1 MPKRRERKVLIR
13 VVFLVGLRMLCCA
26 PRIFLTPALWTA
38 VYCCLLMYSCRAGNR
53 SYKLYLPRHRER
65 ASDFKQWGPQQA
77 LHADYIFSGIPAT
90 SLGLLEKRGKSLVYM
105 LGTSCAG
112 PPAAMCSRVAKE
124 QKLGLAKSQLSR
136 DLRPPLSSVFFNL
149 SRRGDA
155 P

>member
-65 ASDFKQWGPQQA
+65 VSDFKQWSPQQA
-77 LHADYIFSGIPAT
+77 LHADYIFSGIPAM
-90 SLGLLEKRGKSLVYM
+90 SLGWSTGKKGEKS
-105 LGTSCAG
+105 SCWVHHVRDR
-112 PPAAMCSRVAKE
+112 PRQRAAWW
-124 QKLGLAKSQLSR
+124 Q
-136 DLRPPLSSVFFNL
+136 
-149 SRRGDA
+149 
-155 P
+155 